1 MGSSRHADA
10 VSVSLMLK
18 KWTVG
23 NPLGSC
29 EHQQGPWKLWP
40 LSGKLSSF
48 DFPWV
53 WAYLLIR
60 EGHWPAR
67 SCDRTSF
74 FSVFPSIMSQL
85 VLRSIYGMFTFGH
98 LSELNTKGV
107 KSVSL
112 RFLPLPDLRQFRFP
126 PQAPGQ
132 VTFVFWLLRNFS
144 CFFFGESIVLGI
156 LLHIYVK

>member
-1 MGSSRHADA
+1 MNLSKLRSSRYADA

-48 DFPWV
+48 DFPLG

-60 EGHWPAR
+60 EGHWPGR
-67 SCDRTSF
+67 ELWQNPFLLC
-74 FSVFPSIMSQL
+74 FPMYHVAAGPAVHLWDVYIWAL
-85 VLRSIYGMFTFGH
+85 KWTKYYG
-98 LSELNTKGV
+98 
-107 KSVSL
+107 
-112 RFLPLPDLRQFRFP
+112 
-126 PQAPGQ
+126 GQ
-132 VTFVFWLLRNFS
+132 VSVAPIADSPRPQTIQIPTPGSWRGYI
-144 CFFFGESIVLGI
+144 CVLTS
-156 LLHIYVK
+156 